1 MYVIL
6 TYPNR
11 IYNTINVNCEV
22 KIMGVDYIS
31 IGNRIKEIRN
41 SKGWTQA
48 KLAEKSGVEPS
59 NISHIER
66 AATKLSLP
74 TMVNIANAL
83 DVTLDE
89 IAYGS
94 LVKSTHVSIKMINDI
109 LADCSPEELRSLAE
123 VIKTTK
129 SVLRNK

>member
-1 MYVIL
+1 
-6 TYPNR
+6 
-11 IYNTINVNCEV
+11 
-22 KIMGVDYIS
+22 MGIDYIS

-83 DVTLDE
+83 EVTLDE

-109 LADCSPEELRSLAE
+109 LADCSPDELRSLAE

>member
-1 MYVIL
+1 VSI
-6 TYPNR
+6 
-11 IYNTINVNCEV
+11 
-22 KIMGVDYIS
+22 DYKS
-31 IGNRIKEIRN
+31 IGNRIKEIRTA
-41 SKGWTQA
+41 KGWTQA
-48 KLAEKSGVEPS
+48 TLAEKSGVEPS

-83 DVTLDE
+83 EVTLDE

-94 LVKSTHVSIKMINDI
+94 LVKSTHVSVKIIDEI
-109 LADCSPEELRSLAE
+109 LADCTPQELKSIAE

-129 SVLRNK
+129 NVLRRK